1 MKESE
6 RQELLLL
13 ALSDELSA
21 VQKTRFE
28 ELLAADAGLRTEWE
42 QMRQVQDLVSTSRA
56 ERFDP
61 HFSTRVM
68 ARIRRERR
76 EEVSLADGLL
86 RAFRPLVP
94 ATLAVA
100 LLLAVLNWQ
109 DRDLL
114 ADEEASFLEI
124 TFAMPTVSVETA
136 EIMEL

>member
-1 MKESE
+1 
-6 RQELLLL
+6 
-13 ALSDELSA
+13 
-21 VQKTRFE
+21 
-28 ELLAADAGLRTEWE
+28 
-42 QMRQVQDLVSTSRA
+42 
-56 ERFDP
+56 
-61 HFSTRVM
+61 
-68 ARIRRERR
+68 
-76 EEVSLADGLL
+76 
-86 RAFRPLVP
+86 VP